1 MTIVIDIASVAKNFF
16 IRVEFNVITI
26 VITLYRVLM
35 LQIYDEK
42 QTDAIV
48 FLIMFLNSSFCNVT
62 FPILQRFVSM
72 LHFIYLSW

>member
-48 FLIMFLNSSFCNVT
+48 LLIMFLNSSLCNVT
-62 FPILQRFVSM
+62 FSILQHFVSIVSIES
-72 LHFIYLSW
+72 L